1 MKPTS
6 AGRRPVSPDAETVTA
21 SGVGRELRRLR
32 KAAGETQAETARI
45 IGVTRANLTQWETG
59 KYLPSTHNA
68 RQLDDH
74 FRAAN
79 ALFSLVETA
88 RSPQEHP
95 PPPAVGDAGVVD
107 TSRSL
112 LQVFHTVGAKLAE
125 RLIRDADGKPLGWR
139 QNLQKKTSPTVLST
153 AYGISI
159 MHLVGGPYID
169 LHPLVENLHRRRSEF
184 GWRGQPEGRWPET
197 TAAVLDALFHS
208 GTTLSADDGLEL
220 LEHSLD
226 PFSNTRPYL
235 LATALQTAVRMRP
248 DAELTHRLIDDLL
261 AARLDFGGNRLWPEK
276 KEAGLVAPEPSVAHT
291 ARAVVVLRDV
301 LRNCDDRN
309 DVREAADEA
318 TQWLIDQTHSDDGV
332 AEDLEKPRPDGD
344 GTTRIIIRHF
354 TSAWVVQALA
364 TTPFLPLPRLNRAL
378 GTLWER
384 YDAQQGLWAWGNGDL
399 PIWQTLDAVTA
410 LRSASLAVAVPPLSP
425 PGTPGTTP

>member
-79 ALFSLVETA
+79 ALFTLVETA
-88 RSPQEHP
+88 RSPQEHT
-95 PPPAVGDAGVVD
+95 PPAVGDAGVVD

-112 LQVFHTVGAKLAE
+112 LQVFHTVGARLAE
-125 RLIRDADGKPLGWR
+125 RLIRDEHGKPLGWR
-139 QNLQKKTSPTVLST
+139 QNLQKKTPPTVLST
-153 AYGISI
+153 AYGIST
-159 MHLVGGPYID
+159 MQLVGDTYLD
-169 LHPLVENLHRRRSEF
+169 LHPLVENLHSRRSEF
-184 GWRGQPEGRWPET
+184 GWRGRPEGRWPET
-197 TAAVLDALFHS
+197 TAAVVDALFRV
-208 GTTLSADDGLEL
+208 GTTLSADDGLRL

-235 LATALQTAVRMRP
+235 LATTLQTAVRLRP
-248 DAELTHRLIDDLL
+248 DAPLTDRLIDDLL
-261 AARLDFGGNRLWPEK
+261 ATRLEFDGLRLWPEK
-276 KEAGLVAPEPSVAHT
+276 NEAGLVAPEPSVAHT
-291 ARAVVVLRDV
+291 ARAIVVLRDV
-301 LRNCDDRN
+301 LRNRDDRN

-318 TQWLIDQTHSDDGV
+318 TQWLVDHTHPDDGV

-344 GTTRIIIRHF
+344 GTARIIIRHF

-364 TTPFLPLPRLNRAL
+364 TAPLLPLPRLNRAL

-384 YDAQQGLWAWGNGDL
+384 YDADQGLWAWGSGDL

-410 LRSASLAVAVPPLSP
+410 LRSAALAVAAPPLSP
-425 PGTPGTTP
+425 PGTSGTTP